1 MKDDQWDRVLNINLR
16 GTFLFTRAA
25 TKPMMKGRY
34 GRIIN
39 IASVCGLIGNPGQAN
54 YSASKGGVIGMT
66 RTVAGELA
74 GRNITVN
81 AIAPGFVA
89 TEMTASLG
97 EKVTE
102 GVKERIPLGRLGEAR
117 DIAEAVL
124 FLASGAASYITGH
137 CLTVDGG
144 MTITL

>member
-1 MKDDQWDRVLNINLR
+1 
-16 GTFLFTRAA
+16 
-25 TKPMMKGRY
+25 
-34 GRIIN
+34 
-39 IASVCGLIGNPGQAN
+39 
-54 YSASKGGVIGMT
+54 
-66 RTVAGELA
+66 LA